1 VVIFCLQCAEV
12 ENFLGELATEVQ
24 SRLSRLEKVCKLI
37 MLKLKI
43 REKSAPK
50 ETAKHLGK
58 TVPCFCYKLC
68 SAYGDG
74 VIWRLQRWQPCFVV
88 ALKIKRVKLFG
99 ISFL

>member
-1 VVIFCLQCAEV
+1 MVICLQCAEV

-68 SAYGDG
+68 SAYGNG